1 LTKFSFLANVLLEGL
16 KFMGE
21 PTTKFKNPFRP
32 GAGHIPPHLAGRD
45 AEIKEFTALLDQDFI
60 LNNLILTGLR
70 GVGKTVLLEKLKPI
84 AIESGWLWTGTDL
97 SESTSITEDHMTT
110 RLVTDLSLLTTAVVI
125 KERPGVGFSPTSENQ
140 SDTLNFQA
148 LKSLYDSAPGLA
160 SDKLKHVLE
169 AIWPF
174 VQAEGR
180 RGIIFAY
187 DEAQNL
193 ADHGAKDQFPLSLL
207 LDVFQSL
214 QRKGIRYML
223 ALTGL
228 PTLFPKLV
236 EARTYTERMFHTIFL
251 NPLNENQ
258 TKEAILKPIQKE
270 GCPVEFTSETVDLI
284 WHQTRG
290 YPYFIQYI
298 CREVYDVW
306 VQAAEVGNTLPAVP
320 TQPIMRKLDSD
331 FFAGRWARVTD
342 RQRQLMAIIALL
354 PNPDEEF
361 TVQDIIESPANT
373 GQEKPFSG
381 SHANQMLSTLI
392 ENGLIY
398 KNRHGKYL
406 FAVPLLGDF
415 IRRQAE
421 ILPPWL

>member
-1 LTKFSFLANVLLEGL
+1 MRDQAL
-16 KFMGE
+16 
-21 PTTKFKNPFRP
+21 KFKNPFRP
-32 GAGHIPPHLAGRD
+32 GAGHIPPHLAGRE
-45 AEIKEFTALLDQDFI
+45 AEIKEFKELLEQDVI
-60 LNNLILTGLR
+60 LNNVILTGLR
-70 GVGKTVLLEKLKPI
+70 GVGKTVLLERLKPM
-84 AIESGWLWTGTDL
+84 AIQAGWLWTGTDL

-110 RLVTDLSLLTTAVVI
+110 RLVTDLSVLTSAMVI
-125 KERPGVGFSPTSENQ
+125 KERASIGFSPTQEITSE
-140 SDTLNFQA
+140 TLNFQV
-148 LKSLYDSAPGLA
+148 LKSLYDSSPGLA
-160 SDKLKHVLE
+160 ADKLKSVLE
-169 AIWPF
+169 TIWPY
-174 VQAEGR
+174 VQSEGR

-193 ADHGAKDQFPLSLL
+193 ADHAAKDQYPLSLL

-214 QRKGIRYML
+214 QRKGVCFML
-223 ALTGL
+223 VLTGL

-251 NPLNENQ
+251 QPLNEEQ
-258 TKEAILKPIQKE
+258 TQEAIVKPIQKD
-270 GCPVEFTSETVDLI
+270 GCPVSFTIETVSLI
-284 WHQTRG
+284 WTQTRG

-306 VQAAEVGNTLPAVP
+306 VQAADVGNPFPGVP
-320 TQPIMRKLDSD
+320 VQPIMRKLDSD
-331 FFAGRWARVTD
+331 FFAGRWGRVTD
-342 RQRQLMAIIALL
+342 RQRQLMAIIAML

-361 TVQDIIESPANT
+361 SVQDIVESEDNVI
-373 GQEKPFSG
+373 QEKPFSG

-415 IRRQAE
+415 IKRQSS
-421 ILPPWL
+421 LFGPWA